1 MRTKPFSDKPIE
13 NYEGLRIIY
22 GDDKAKGYYEPHLFS
37 YFRDKSENSDPNNDN
52 GESTLAE
59 H

>member
-37 YFRDKSENSDPNNDN
+37 YFRDKSEN
-52 GESTLAE
+52 
-59 H
+59 